1 MSDDD
6 YASSNE
12 GSGRRLSSSHGRNGS
27 NASRLSETSGGFMG
41 AQDSQPANAIREQ
54 QECKNLLLLICGVR
68 AWSLPHIRFS

>member
-1 MSDDD
+1 
-6 YASSNE
+6 
-12 GSGRRLSSSHGRNGS
+12 
-27 NASRLSETSGGFMG
+27 MG